1 MSHFYTLAVESSCDE
16 TSAAILDHKK
26 VIALVTATQAVHEQ
40 YGGVVPE
47 LASRAHQSNMVPVVT
62 AAINQANL
70 TLSQMDLLAV
80 TEGPGLMGALHVGVA
95 FMKSIA
101 LASGKPLVGVNHMKG
116 HVLAHC
122 IDDQYDQPIA
132 FPYLCLTVSGGHTQI
147 VLVSSP
153 TDLRVVSTT
162 LDDAAGEALDKGA
175 KLMGLPYPGGPVVDR
190 LAKTGKAN
198 AFVFATPKK
207 KDNDFSFSGLKT
219 SLLYFLQAQTKMDA
233 DFIQKNINDLCA
245 SYQHAVISYLMD
257 QFFRIVKEYNVEHIA
272 LAGGVSA
279 NSLLRA
285 EFEQRGKKKGY
296 QTYIPKFDYCTD
308 NAAMIGISG
317 YFEFQAN
324 PKNQRNIVP
333 QPRMVF

>member
-95 FMKSIA
+95 FMKSMA

-147 VLVSSP
+147 VLVSSLIY
-153 TDLRVVSTT
+153 LRVVSTT

-285 EFEQRGKKKGY
+285 EFEQRGMKKGY

>member
-62 AAINQANL
+62 AAIHEANL
-70 TLSQMDLLAV
+70 TLSHMDLLAV

-95 FMKSIA
+95 FMKSVA
-101 LASGKPLVGVNHMKG
+101 LATGKPLVGVNHMKG

-190 LAKTGKAN
+190 LAKSGN
-198 AFVFATPKK
+198 PEAFVFATPKK
-207 KDNDFSFSGLKT
+207 KDIDFSFSGLKT
-219 SLLYFLQAQTKMDA
+219 SLLYFLQSQTKIDA

-257 QFFRIVKEYNVEHIA
+257 QFFRIVKEYHVEHIA

-317 YFEFQAN
+317 YFEYQAN
-324 PKNQRNIVP
+324 PKDQRNIVP
-333 QPRMVF
+333 KPRMVF